1 MKEFEQ
7 KLNRALTETFDSVMR
22 YEVETLKT
30 TAGVTVAEAHILEAI
45 GDAADGTTVSEL
57 ASRLGLALPTVT
69 VAVKKLE
76 TKGYVVKTASAD
88 DGRVTM
94 IGLTEAGKRVYKA
107 HGLFHRR
114 MVRHISA
121 IFTEAEKDALLSAV
135 DKLRDFFADK
145 TPR

>member
-7 KLNRALTETFDSVMR
+7 KLNRALTDTFDSVLR
-22 YEVETLKT
+22 YEVEALKT

-45 GDAADGTTVSEL
+45 GDASDGTTVSEL
-57 ASRLGLALPTVT
+57 AYRLGLALPTVT
-69 VAVKKLE
+69 VAVKKME
-76 TKGYVVKTASAD
+76 AKGYVVKTASAD

-94 IGLTEAGKRVYKA
+94 IGLTDAGIRVYRA
-107 HGLFHRR
+107 HSLFHRR

-121 IFTEAEKDALLSAV
+121 IFTENEKDALLSAV
-135 DKLRDFFADK
+135 EKLRGFFTDK